1 MRALVDIQ
9 APTELISERLKTDN
23 LKKEIIACDID
34 SLDVLELLFELEEAY
49 DIDIP
54 RTIDEDMRGGMT
66 VGQLIAV
73 IDELRTT

>member
-1 MRALVDIQ
+1 MT
-9 APTELISERLKTDN
+9 PTELISERLKTDN

-34 SLDVLELLFELEEAY
+34 SLDVLELIFELEESF

-73 IDELRTT
+73 VDELRTT